1 MIEILIVACVGV
13 AFEVAFTALVDS
25 GIREGWRLKGQSY
38 VWMFP
43 IYALVVPFFK
53 VLDPRFGAWP
63 WATRASLYVGIL
75 YVVEYVTGWLLRRS
89 TGRCPWDYG
98 NARWAVHG
106 LVRLDYFPAWLLAVT
121 LFETLCRR
129 LGVV

>member
-1 MIEILIVACVGV
+1 MSAVLIVACVGV
-13 AFEVAFTALVDS
+13 AFEVLFTALVEPR
-25 GIREGWRLKGQSY
+25 IREGWRLKGQSY

-63 WATRASLYVGIL
+63 WAARAPLYVAVL
-75 YVVEYVTGWLLRRS
+75 YAVEYLTGWLLRRA

-98 NARWAVHG
+98 DARWAVHG
-106 LVRLDYFPAWLLAVT
+106 LVRLDYFPVWLLAVT
-121 LFETLCRR
+121 LFEALCRR
-129 LGVV
+129 LGAV